1 MVAIRAPFDTMKDYE
16 QKLDANKA
24 TLPAWMDLKPYPT
37 NAGGEAVGEDDSMRA
52 ARRVL
57 AVYGKG

>member
-1 MVAIRAPFDTMKDYE
+1 MVALRAPFDKMKEFE

-24 TLPAWMDLKPYPT
+24 VLPAWMDLKPYKTGPD
-37 NAGGEAVGEDDSMRA
+37 GEAIGEDDSVRA

-57 AVYGKG
+57 AAYKGG